1 LTNEIREG
9 IKVQLNNVVH
19 LTAENVRE
27 ILIEQAQDKVVLID
41 FWADWC
47 EPCKQL
53 MPILERIA
61 SDYPDNLILAKVDC
75 EAEQALAAQ
84 FQIRSLPTLMVF
96 KDGQPVDGL
105 AGAQPEQAIREMLNK
120 YLPQP
125 EDEALEK
132 AKQALA
138 DNQAEVAYEFAK
150 TAYDLNNSNAEAN
163 MVLADAAARVGHT
176 EEARTLL
183 GQLTIA
189 EQGDSYYQQI
199 MAAIELAEQAAD
211 SPEVRALEEA
221 VANAPDNLEL
231 KAQLAAQYFQ
241 VKRYEEALSQALSLW
256 QQERSND
263 AFKKQLLDMI
273 NNLPNGDPLA
283 SSYRK
288 KVYSTLY

>member
-1 LTNEIREG
+1 
-9 IKVQLNNVVH
+9 VQLNNVVH

>member
-1 LTNEIREG
+1 M
-9 IKVQLNNVVH
+9 QLNNVVH